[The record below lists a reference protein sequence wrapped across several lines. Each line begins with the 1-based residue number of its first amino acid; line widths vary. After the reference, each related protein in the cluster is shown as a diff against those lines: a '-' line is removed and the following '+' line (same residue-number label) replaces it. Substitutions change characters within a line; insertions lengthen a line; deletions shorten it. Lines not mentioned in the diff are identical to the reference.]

1 MGFTETEKVV
11 SFVHYDKSLVAIYS
25 CGANPGHDAL
35 PTDFLGDYLKTVF
48 SMVGFTNPYTV
59 RLAGVMAR
67 DRQSIAKYMNDTIED
82 VAKSLNKKYSI

>member
-1 MGFTETEKVV
+1 
-11 SFVHYDKSLVAIYS
+11 
-25 CGANPGHDAL
+25 
-35 PTDFLGDYLKTVF
+35 
-48 SMVGFTNPYTV
+48 MVGFTNPYTV